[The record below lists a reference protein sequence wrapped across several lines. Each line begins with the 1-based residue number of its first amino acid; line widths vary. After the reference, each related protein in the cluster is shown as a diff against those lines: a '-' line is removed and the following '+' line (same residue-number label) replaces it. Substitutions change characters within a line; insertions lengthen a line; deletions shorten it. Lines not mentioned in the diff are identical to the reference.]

1 MRPLLGCMCVAQY
14 EIIMRTTLHKRSPD
28 GRGDVRLRGTYGML
42 P

>member
-1 MRPLLGCMCVAQY
+1 MMRPLLVWYVSCT
-14 EIIMRTTLHKRSPD
+14 IRFMRTTLHKRSPD